1 MFPINKYKFFTT
13 ENGKTVAVSTYAGK
27 TVRGVAKCDTR
38 DTFSQEKGR
47 ELAAAR
53 CAEKVAK
60 KRFARAQKKYAEAV
74 DQFDRADKYRQS
86 MTEYLYSAEIEAEI
100 AKINVQELLR
110 TM

>member
-13 ENGKTVAVSTYAGK
+13 ESGKTVAVSTYAGK

-38 DTFSQEKGR
+38 DTFSQEKGQ

-53 CAEKVAK
+53 CAQKVAK
-60 KRFARAQKKYAEAV
+60 KRLRRALAKYNEALE
-74 DQFDRADKYRQS
+74 QQEKADKFV
-86 MTEYLYSAEIEAEI
+86 TEMAGYLASANAEIVEAENTVRRLE
-100 AKINVQELLR
+100 A